1 MAKKGKDDAPTAN
14 SAANRDIIQRLN
26 FLYQASVYLNTIPS
40 TTPSTSQMSS
50 GSSNANIIS
59 DKPNGRKK
67 GKKEMKGANA
77 VKRTATVNDLARTY
91 IATMKTV
98 GQRTTVK
105 IDPAVKRTL
114 CKGCNLTLIPGATAS
129 VRVKKS
135 PAHGHIMVYTCTGC
149 NTPRRIPAPP
159 TLSAGNTRTETQT
172 VIASGSE
179 PAPSE
184 NSTAAAN
191 DAPMDVEPASEAGL
205 TRAKGRGK
213 RGMLYFVGMSGWW
226 RKGTGMGSSS
236 RSQEGLHSSDPQ
248 SIGDELEGIHE
259 GLCSWMQNASL
270 AIFVDFHGFVIDFWL
285 DVEHI
290 PLIAMHN
297 DELPHEVILAI
308 QRVLEIHDDDAG
320 RDPFDAL
327 TLSTAFNPVPVLN
340 DLFSDEASLAHL
352 DTVSARLI
360 ETQRELQTEIDA
372 LQGELRRSQDPE
384 RVQLIQE
391 MISDLLGQMSRI
403 REKATESEAVVR
415 NITKDIQVLDTAKKN
430 LILSMTT
437 LKRLQM
443 LVNALTQL
451 EDLVRDKKYSEVAQ
465 TLAAVKQISA
475 TFKSYTAVQRVA
487 QVWKRIQETQ
497 GDLRNQIDADF
508 DAFIL
513 QDTSKCVKA
522 PQIADA
528 CLVVDVIGVDFRSHL
543 IDRYVALELKEYRR
557 IFRAT
562 DEAGQLDNIS
572 RRFAW
577 FRRMLQT
584 HEVEQG
590 RVFPAEWKVGWY
602 LLAKFVDIT
611 RDDLTMLLAK
621 AGASLTVK
629 ALLDNLQITTE
640 FEAAMSKKWATRFQ
654 AMLDATTGT
663 HAVPLKP
670 MSATFEP
677 HMSIFVDAQDKVLAD
692 MLAPHRKLK
701 SGKLP
706 PPRPSLD
713 APGDPAEDDS
723 PILVLPSSTDLFYFY
738 AQSLEQ
744 CAKLST
750 GQALFDLC
758 TLHKKWLRIYAED
771 VLIAS
776 LRRAPSQPQP
786 RRSTDTRFDPQDLK
800 HACMLINTA
809 DYCLTTALEL
819 EEKIREKVN
828 EEFKE
833 RVSLQAERDMFVSVI
848 SAAIVIQLREL
859 ESACDAAFA
868 TMARTMWTASSQVSG
883 QSAYA
888 GELVTAA
895 EQVIETVKPLV
906 EQKKYL
912 RNLFDKA
919 CSLIL
924 AKFTTAIV
932 KSRPLKEIGAEQ
944 LLIDLQQVKGYLSKM
959 PGEALM
965 TASYTRGLTKS
976 TTRLEALL
984 KVIVT
989 PVDPPEGFILNYTL
1003 LIGDASF
1010 SNFQKILD
1018 LKGTP
1023 KAQQNSLL
1031 DDFLTITSTKTD
1043 LDSTSFLSSL
1053 DMEPPG
1059 PGQLGGSLV
1068 SPGGSRVSLP
1078 QAVSG
1083 ESIFATMTSPASVGP
1098 MFGSGASSNASS
1110 QGGSGMD
1117 TPTRGGERREVFS
1130 DFRRFVSFGLRKDSM
1145 APS

>member
-1 MAKKGKDDAPTAN
+1 
-14 SAANRDIIQRLN
+14 
-26 FLYQASVYLNTIPS
+26 
-40 TTPSTSQMSS
+40 
-50 GSSNANIIS
+50 
-59 DKPNGRKK
+59 
-67 GKKEMKGANA
+67 
-77 VKRTATVNDLARTY
+77 
-91 IATMKTV
+91 
-98 GQRTTVK
+98 
-105 IDPAVKRTL
+105 
-114 CKGCNLTLIPGATAS
+114 
-129 VRVKKS
+129 
-135 PAHGHIMVYTCTGC
+135 
-149 NTPRRIPAPP
+149 
-159 TLSAGNTRTETQT
+159 
-172 VIASGSE
+172 
-179 PAPSE
+179 
-184 NSTAAAN
+184 
-191 DAPMDVEPASEAGL
+191 
-205 TRAKGRGK
+205 
-213 RGMLYFVGMSGWW
+213 
-226 RKGTGMGSSS
+226 
-236 RSQEGLHSSDPQ
+236 
-248 SIGDELEGIHE
+248 
-259 GLCSWMQNASL
+259 
-270 AIFVDFHGFVIDFWL
+270 
-285 DVEHI
+285 
-290 PLIAMHN
+290 MHN
-297 DELPHEVILAI
+297 DELPREVILAI
-308 QRVLEIHDDDAG
+308 QQALDAHVG
-320 RDPFDAL
+320 DVQNDPFDAVSL
-327 TLSTAFNPVPVLN
+327 DTSFSPVPVLN
-340 DLFSDEASLAHL
+340 DLFPDEASLAHL
-352 DTVSARLI
+352 DLVNARLA
-360 ETQRELQTEIDA
+360 ETQRALQTEIDA
-372 LQGELRRSQDPE
+372 LQGELKRSQDPE
-384 RVQLIQE
+384 KMQLIQE

-451 EDLVRDKKYSEVAQ
+451 EDLVKEKKYGEVAQ

-475 TFKSYTAVQRVA
+475 TFKSYTGVQRVA
-487 QVWKRIQETQ
+487 QVWKRIQQIQ
-497 GDLRNQIDADF
+497 GDLRSLIETDF

-513 QDTSKCVKA
+513 QDSSKPVKA
-522 PQIADA
+522 TQITDA
-528 CLVVDVIGVDFRSHL
+528 CLAADVLGPDFRTHL

-557 IFRAT
+557 IFRST
-562 DEAGQLDNIS
+562 DEAGQLDNLS

-577 FRRMLQT
+577 FRRTLQT
-584 HEVEQG
+584 HEIEQG
-590 RVFPAEWKVGWY
+590 RVFPAEWRVGWC

-621 AGASLTVK
+621 AGSSLTVQ
-629 ALLDNLQITTE
+629 ALLENLQITTE
-640 FEAAMSKKWATRFQ
+640 FENSMAKKWATSVRITFQ
-654 AMLDATTGT
+654 RLIVGANSKYQLPAMLAATAGA
-663 HAVPLKP
+663 HAVPPKP
-670 MSATFEP
+670 ISAAFEP

-692 MLAPHRKLK
+692 MLAPHRKSK
-701 SGKLP
+701 AGRAQQ
-706 PPRPSLD
+706 PRPSVETLNSNNPD
-713 APGDPAEDDS
+713 EETPS
-723 PILVLPSSTDLFYFY
+723 LVLSSSTDLFYFY

-771 VLIAS
+771 VLISS
-776 LRRAPSQPQP
+776 LKRSPSQPQS
-786 RRSTDTRFDPQDLK
+786 RRSGDTRYDVQELK
-800 HACMLINTA
+800 HACKLINTA
-809 DYCLTTALEL
+809 DYCLSTASEL
-819 EEKIREKVN
+819 EDKIREKIN

-833 RVSLQAERDMFVSVI
+833 RVSFQAERDMFVRYVLILGALTFRDVQNWSHSVV

-859 ESACDAAFA
+859 ETACDAAFA
-868 TMARTMWTASSQVSG
+868 TMARTTWTATNQVSG

-888 GELVTAA
+888 GDLVSAA
-895 EQVIETVKPLV
+895 KQVIETVKPLV

-919 CSLIL
+919 CSLML

-944 LLIDLQQVKGYLSKM
+944 LLIDLQQVKSYLLKM

-1023 KAQQNSLL
+1023 KGQQNALL
-1031 DDFLTITSTKTD
+1031 DAFLTITSTKTD

-1078 QAVSG
+1078 VAVNG
-1083 ESIFATMTSPASVGP
+1083 EGIFATMTSPSSTGTMVG
-1098 MFGSGASSNASS
+1098 SNGGS
-1110 QGGSGMD
+1110 QGGSGAD
-1117 TPTRGGERREVFS
+1117 TPNRGGERVFS
-1130 DFRRFVSFGLRKDSM
+1130 DLRRFVSFGLRKDSM
-1145 APS
+1145 AQ

>member
-1 MAKKGKDDAPTAN
+1 
-14 SAANRDIIQRLN
+14 
-26 FLYQASVYLNTIPS
+26 
-40 TTPSTSQMSS
+40 
-50 GSSNANIIS
+50 
-59 DKPNGRKK
+59 
-67 GKKEMKGANA
+67 
-77 VKRTATVNDLARTY
+77 
-91 IATMKTV
+91 
-98 GQRTTVK
+98 
-105 IDPAVKRTL
+105 
-114 CKGCNLTLIPGATAS
+114 
-129 VRVKKS
+129 
-135 PAHGHIMVYTCTGC
+135 
-149 NTPRRIPAPP
+149 
-159 TLSAGNTRTETQT
+159 
-172 VIASGSE
+172 
-179 PAPSE
+179 
-184 NSTAAAN
+184 
-191 DAPMDVEPASEAGL
+191 
-205 TRAKGRGK
+205 
-213 RGMLYFVGMSGWW
+213 
-226 RKGTGMGSSS
+226 
-236 RSQEGLHSSDPQ
+236 
-248 SIGDELEGIHE
+248 
-259 GLCSWMQNASL
+259 
-270 AIFVDFHGFVIDFWL
+270 
-285 DVEHI
+285 
-290 PLIAMHN
+290 MHN

-308 QRVLEIHDDDAG
+308 QRVLEVRGDDAEA
-320 RDPFDAL
+320 DPFDPL
-327 TLSTAFNPVPVLN
+327 TFSTPFSPISILN
-340 DLFSDEASLAHL
+340 DLFPNEDSLAHI
-352 DTVSARLI
+352 DTVSARLA
-360 ETQRELQTEIDA
+360 ETQRELHAEIDA

-384 RVQLIQE
+384 RMQLIQE

-451 EDLVRDKKYSEVAQ
+451 KDLVREKKYSEVSQ

-487 QVWKRIQETQ
+487 QIQKRIQEIQ
-497 GDLRNQIDADF
+497 GDLRNKIDADF

-513 QDTSKCVKA
+513 QDTSKSIKA
-522 PQIADA
+522 PQVSDA
-528 CLVVDVIGVDFRSHL
+528 CLVADVIGPDFRAHL

-562 DEAGQLDNIS
+562 DEAGQLDNLS

-590 RVFPAEWKVGWY
+590 RVFPAEWRVGWC

-621 AGASLTVK
+621 AGTSLTVK
-629 ALLDNLQITTE
+629 GLLENLQITTE
-640 FEAAMSKKWATRFQ
+640 FEASMSKKWATNFQ
-654 AMLDATTGT
+654 AMLDSTLGA
-663 HAVPLKP
+663 HAAPLKP
-670 MSATFEP
+670 ISAAFEP
-677 HMSIFVDAQDKVLAD
+677 HMSIFVDTQDKLLAD
-692 MLAPHRKLK
+692 MLAPHRKSK
-701 SGKLP
+701 SGRA
-706 PPRPSLD
+706 PPRPSLE
-713 APGDPAEDDS
+713 APGSESGATDEA

-776 LRRAPSQPQP
+776 LKRAPSQTQS
-786 RRSTDTRFDPQDLK
+786 RRSNDTRFDPQELK
-800 HACMLINTA
+800 HACILINTA

-819 EEKIREKVN
+819 EDKIREKIK

-833 RVSLQAERDMFVSVI
+833 RVSLQEERDMFVSVI

-868 TMARTMWTASSQVSG
+868 TMARTTWTASSQVSG

-888 GELVTAA
+888 GDLVSAL
-895 EQVIETVKPLV
+895 EQVVETVKPLV

-924 AKFTTAIV
+924 AKFTNAIV

-944 LLIDLQQVKGYLSKM
+944 LLIDLAHVKTYLSRM

-965 TASYTRGLTKS
+965 TAGYTRGLTKS
-976 TTRLEALL
+976 TARLEALL

-1010 SNFQKILD
+1010 TNFQKILD

-1023 KAQQNSLL
+1023 KAQQNALL

-1053 DMEPPG
+1053 DMEPLG
-1059 PGQLGGSLV
+1059 PGQLGGSL
-1068 SPGGSRVSLP
+1068 
-1078 QAVSG
+1078 A
-1083 ESIFATMTSPASVGP
+1083 
-1098 MFGSGASSNASS
+1098 
-1110 QGGSGMD
+1110 
-1117 TPTRGGERREVFS
+1117 
-1130 DFRRFVSFGLRKDSM
+1130 FRKLWSEEGLNGTFMK
-1145 APS
+1145 